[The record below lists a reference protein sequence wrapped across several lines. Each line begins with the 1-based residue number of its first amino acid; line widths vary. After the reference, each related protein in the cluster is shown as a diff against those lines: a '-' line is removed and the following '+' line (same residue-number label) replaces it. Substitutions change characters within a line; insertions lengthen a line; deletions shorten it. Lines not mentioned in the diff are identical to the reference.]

1 MTLQQVDTLYMFE
14 GLVAEQERLYITEI
28 TEEMQVDERDELQQR
43 HLLVE
48 LVVQILEELHELHE
62 E

>member
-28 TEEMQVDERDELQQR
+28 TEEMQVDEQDELQQR

-48 LVVQILEELHELHE
+48 LVVQILEELHELHDE
-62 E
+62 

>member
-14 GLVAEQERLYITEI
+14 GLVAEQARLYITEI
-28 TEEMQVDERDELQQR
+28 TEEMQVDEQDELQQR

-48 LVVQILEELHELHE
+48 LVVQILEELHELHDE
-62 E
+62 

>member
-48 LVVQILEELHELHE
+48 LVVQILEELHELHDE
-62 E
+62 